1 MKKKNAKKWM
11 ALFLA
16 LAMVVTSGVLT
27 TAPGLLASEENT
39 YETAQDQ
46 SQDTAGTTGETADA
60 QEQTSQEA
68 QLPEDQTIQSSDAS
82 SQASGQ
88 SDGQPLTRQLPPKQ
102 QRQRSL
108 QCRLS
113 HSAAQHLT
121 A

>member
-68 QLPEDQTIQSSDAS
+68 QLPEDQT
-82 SQASGQ
+82 
-88 SDGQPLTRQLPPKQ
+88 T
-102 QRQRSL
+102 
-108 QCRLS
+108 
-113 HSAAQHLT
+113 
-121 A
+121 